1 MTNEYCSYETLD
13 AYKKLEVNEGG
24 TSDDVRDLRDFCTT
38 ASRMFDG
45 STRRTFYPRSE
56 VRYYD
61 HPDDATWL
69 KVDDDLLEVT
79 IFITQ
84 NGDEEVSS
92 DDYYLMCGRSYNLM
106 PYDRLVM
113 VSDGDTPVLL
123 YSDRLQKAN
132 ALTAIWG
139 YHEDWA
145 DAWQDGND
153 TVQDDPLTAAA
164 TTLTVADVD
173 GKDIY
178 GLSPRFKVQ
187 MLLKIGSEYLY
198 VTGKNESANT
208 LTVRRGVNGTTAA
221 EHVNTT
227 AIYVYR
233 PMEEIAHAVKRLAG
247 WLYAQRD
254 AGYVDQLAT
263 VEIGGVVIIPKAAPA
278 DVTAMAAM
286 YRRRG
291 L

>member
-1 MTNEYCSYETLD
+1 MNEYCSYETLD
-13 AYKKLEVNEGG
+13 KYRRLEVDESG
-24 TSDDVRDLRDFCTT
+24 TSDDVRDLRGFCTT

-61 HPDDATWL
+61 HPADASVL

-79 IFITQ
+79 TFTTQ
-84 NGDEEVSS
+84 NGDEDVAAA
-92 DDYYLMCGRSYNLM
+92 DYYLMCGTSYNLM
-106 PYDRLVM
+106 PYDRLAM
-113 VSDGDTPVLL
+113 ISDGDMPVLL

-132 ALTAIWG
+132 ALTGIWG
-139 YHEDWA
+139 YHEGWA
-145 DAWQDGND
+145 AAWQDSND

-164 TTLTVADVD
+164 ATLTVADVD
-173 GKDIY
+173 GKGIY

-187 MLLKIGSEYLY
+187 MLLKIGDEYAY
-198 VTGKNESANT
+198 VSGKNESANT

-221 EHVNTT
+221 AHDKDT
-227 AIYVYR
+227 AIYVYQ

-247 WLYAQRD
+247 WLYMQRD
-254 AGYVDQLAT
+254 AGYTDQLAT
-263 VEIGGVVIIPKAAPA
+263 VEIGGVIIIPKSAPA
-278 DVTAMAAM
+278 DVIAIAAM

-291 L
+291 